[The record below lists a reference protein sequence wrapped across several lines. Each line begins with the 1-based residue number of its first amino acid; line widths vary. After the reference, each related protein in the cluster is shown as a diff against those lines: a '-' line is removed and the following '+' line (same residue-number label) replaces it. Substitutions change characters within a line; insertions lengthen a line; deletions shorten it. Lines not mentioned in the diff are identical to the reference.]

1 MYSINIFNY
10 IKARVQRADVRNS
23 IQVSSESP
31 TWSKKM
37 IELLLQASLNV
48 QSKYVLEKVKLK
60 KILQTMHREINQTGQ
75 ALRLKG
81 GLDTEVLVMQFQ
93 DKNVA
98 DSMVNQSVRMSQLL
112 ESQTFLHTFASNK
125 RKE

>member
-1 MYSINIFNY
+1 MGNRPNSAVFNSLLAQDTAQYGIDYKKQKMYSINIFNY

-60 KILQTMHREINQTGQ
+60 KIL
-75 ALRLKG
+75 
-81 GLDTEVLVMQFQ
+81 
-93 DKNVA
+93 
-98 DSMVNQSVRMSQLL
+98 
-112 ESQTFLHTFASNK
+112 
-125 RKE
+125 

>member
-60 KILQTMHREINQTGQ
+60 KIL
-75 ALRLKG
+75 
-81 GLDTEVLVMQFQ
+81 
-93 DKNVA
+93 
-98 DSMVNQSVRMSQLL
+98 
-112 ESQTFLHTFASNK
+112 
-125 RKE
+125 

>member
-1 MYSINIFNY
+1 
-10 IKARVQRADVRNS
+10 
-23 IQVSSESP
+23 
-31 TWSKKM
+31 M